1 MWGHHLW
8 PFMLN
13 ARPLVKKKKQE
24 NGRDLGKNTGK
35 LLTKEVIVNF

>member
-1 MWGHHLW
+1 MWEHHLW

-13 ARPLVKKKKQE
+13 ARPLVKKKQE